1 VLERDDIF
9 QFGLDT
15 LEGCWH
21 AYNVTPTGI
30 SPECISLS
38 LSPSLSLPP
47 SPFLSLFMAPRLSQ
61 TDFSVEMEES

>member
-21 AYNVTPTGI
+21 AYNVTPMGI
-30 SPECISLS
+30 SPECISP
-38 LSPSLSLPP
+38 SPSLSLPLP
-47 SPFLSLFMAPRLSQ
+47 LSLAPRLSKP
-61 TDFSVEMEES
+61 DFSVEMEES